1 MEVNKL
7 EVKKI
12 IDELKDARL
21 VAATKYVGIEEIN
34 KLEELG
40 VKYFGENRV
49 QALLEKYEKYDGNCE
64 FHMIG
69 TLQANKVKYIID
81 KVSLIHSVDSYSLIN
96 EIEKQKLS
104 VAPRK
109 QMSTSPAGRK
119 LHGKW
124 PSSLSLS
131 FLLSSLYLFTKLRL
145 PLNLPS

>member
-49 QALLEKYEKYDGNCE
+49 QAL
-64 FHMIG
+64 
-69 TLQANKVKYIID
+69 
-81 KVSLIHSVDSYSLIN
+81 
-96 EIEKQKLS
+96 
-104 VAPRK
+104 
-109 QMSTSPAGRK
+109 
-119 LHGKW
+119 
-124 PSSLSLS
+124 
-131 FLLSSLYLFTKLRL
+131 
-145 PLNLPS
+145 

>member
-49 QALLEKYEKYDGNCE
+49 QAYDW
-64 FHMIG
+64 
-69 TLQANKVKYIID
+69 D
-81 KVSLIHSVDSYSLIN
+81 
-96 EIEKQKLS
+96 
-104 VAPRK
+104 
-109 QMSTSPAGRK
+109 
-119 LHGKW
+119 
-124 PSSLSLS
+124 PSGE
-131 FLLSSLYLFTKLRL
+131 
-145 PLNLPS
+145 